1 MLFEKLTYQDDFPI
15 NVAIAS
21 LEEYPIHYHQDIEF
35 LYVLKGSVS
44 LKNGSCIYTLQEG
57 DIFVNAGH
65 EIHGMKA
72 TDEENVV
79 AIIQISTR
87 YFSQYFP
94 SLGAAC
100 YRTYSKKAANAR
112 LDNLREMLLQIILQY
127 NIKSFNYKNDCIR
140 LMKDVINC
148 LDKYFNL
155 FAFEEEM
162 PINVESVDQIAID
175 RISRIINYIYQNY
188 AEKIRL
194 EELSAMEHLSMFY
207 VSHIIKNCTGKNFRE
222 FLCFARVERSE
233 VLLLDTNKKI
243 SQIAKEVGFST
254 TAYYEKYFIKWYKRT
269 PEEHRAHYQPL
280 VKSETHPERL
290 TAITPTQA
298 IHLIRTTLSALNSQT
313 SNQTISRLNFE
324 INVGKYSLSANA
336 AERRFFLDLQITT
349 EDYRVLGAELF
360 SLLKRLRPA
369 KISLLRLETDGEEDL
384 SSLRSLLRSAGFEAA
399 DSPLSGDARQALS
412 FGNDTIAAP
421 INLLDVAL
429 WSDVTEIA
437 VRLRDLTGDGSILQG
452 QQGLL
457 THNGIKKPSYYA
469 CILLSRLTGQIVG
482 RGRYYCIV
490 RSGKDRPRYFV
501 VAYHC
506 NDEIYNMCRNNA
518 TIYQAKSIL
527 DSFNDEADFL
537 FNFTL
542 PPGVYSVMKYKVNR
556 SNSIFSLYSSLGFTN
571 DKHFWEDFGDLFP
584 TDPAVDVYQE
594 KIEESL
600 HLSVSFK
607 GVGLQLAVISP
618 LEGQTGGV

>member
-243 SQIAKEVGFST
+243 SQIAKDYGKSAKWLNNLLHELGIQYNQSGVWLL
-254 TAYYEKYFIKWYKRT
+254 YQKYAQLGYTRSKTHTYSGNDGKQHSKLHTYWTQKGRLFI
-269 PEEHRAHYQPL
+269 YQ
-280 VKSETHPERL
+280 
-290 TAITPTQA
+290 
-298 IHLIRTTLSALNSQT
+298 
-313 SNQTISRLNFE
+313 
-324 INVGKYSLSANA
+324 
-336 AERRFFLDLQITT
+336 
-349 EDYRVLGAELF
+349 
-360 SLLKRLRPA
+360 LLK
-369 KISLLRLETDGEEDL
+369 D
-384 SSLRSLLRSAGFEAA
+384 
-399 DSPLSGDARQALS
+399 
-412 FGNDTIAAP
+412 
-421 INLLDVAL
+421 
-429 WSDVTEIA
+429 
-437 VRLRDLTGDGSILQG
+437 
-452 QQGLL
+452 
-457 THNGIKKPSYYA
+457 
-469 CILLSRLTGQIVG
+469 
-482 RGRYYCIV
+482 
-490 RSGKDRPRYFV
+490 
-501 VAYHC
+501 
-506 NDEIYNMCRNNA
+506 
-518 TIYQAKSIL
+518 
-527 DSFNDEADFL
+527 
-537 FNFTL
+537 
-542 PPGVYSVMKYKVNR
+542 
-556 SNSIFSLYSSLGFTN
+556 
-571 DKHFWEDFGDLFP
+571 
-584 TDPAVDVYQE
+584 
-594 KIEESL
+594 
-600 HLSVSFK
+600 K
-607 GVGLQLAVISP
+607 GVLP
-618 LEGQTGGV
+618 LIEME